1 MTKTVKK
8 IIIVL
13 VIFCFTFIVGCSN
26 EKIYIDDVSSIMR
39 VDNRVSLSK
48 YYDRKLVYYV
58 SSDEN
63 VLYIEG
69 YEGVALGEGEVIL
82 SVCSLSDN
90 AILKEYLISVKN
102 NYLEELEIN
111 GENSLSVGEE
121 MILSLNVYPTKYQDD
136 IIWESSDT
144 SIATVNNGVVTG
156 IDSGFVTIRAVSS
169 VNVNIQDEILIFIEN
184 NDKSSNVIMQEG
196 KTTTNKINASSLKQN
211 LKPLIE
217 KNNNSIVGIKSYYHY
232 YGRDILAYEASATI
246 YKRTYLLED
255 GEEVSSIG
263 TNQKFVKYKYYLVTN
278 KNLVENMNKVEVFY
292 ESIEHKCNV
301 IACDSKVN
309 LAVLTFESSDY
320 FSVVDFGNSDEVQ
333 TGEMVLAIGSSDKTN
348 IYNSASFGIVSYN
361 KRYLS
366 DDTDGD
372 GTNDW
377 DALYIQHDASIS
389 SNSYGGVL
397 VNMKGEVIALNAL
410 RINSTK
416 IDNMSFAIPSNL
428 VVKLIEK
435 LEQGIVPQRYLF
447 NLTFIE
453 VKTIINNGYQNQYKL
468 PDGVTTGLYVSTV
481 TNGGVG
487 AKAGLKEGDIIL
499 EFAGK
504 TIDYSYQIREI
515 LDELLFNEKNEAEIK
530 VNRNGEIIILKVVF

>member
-69 YEGVALGEGEVIL
+69 YEGVALEEGEVIL

-102 NYLEELEIN
+102 NYLEELEIS

-169 VNVNIQDEILIFIEN
+169 VNANIQDEILIFIEN

-196 KTTTNKINASSLKQN
+196 ETTTNKINASSLKQN

-217 KNNNSIVGIKSYYHY
+217 KNNNSIVGIKSYYRY

-255 GEEVSSIG
+255 GEEVLSIG